1 MILLNGIKER
11 EKKEVMKE
19 NKKILE
25 IKQVQKDLR
34 DYLAV
39 QVQEKKLGIL
49 ISEFS
54 FLVSKL
60 PNRKRIGKG

>member
-1 MILLNGIKER
+1 
-11 EKKEVMKE
+11 MKE